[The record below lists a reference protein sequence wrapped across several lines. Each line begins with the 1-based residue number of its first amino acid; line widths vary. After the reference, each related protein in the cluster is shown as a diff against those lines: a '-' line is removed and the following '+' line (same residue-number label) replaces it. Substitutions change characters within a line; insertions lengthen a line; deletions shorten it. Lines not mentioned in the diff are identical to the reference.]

1 MAQTLVAKDLQQ
13 FKVIKAVV
21 VAILSIGSEAS
32 NKFRIGKIQDQGI
45 IKKKKVK
52 LLEPILRV
60 CKKDLFDPDVI
71 PVLILRCYEKRTIRA
86 GWKGTLYL
94 GCEGNNSAVRDP

>member
-21 VAILSIGSEAS
+21 VAILGIGSEAS

-45 IKKKKVK
+45 KKK
-52 LLEPILRV
+52 
-60 CKKDLFDPDVI
+60 
-71 PVLILRCYEKRTIRA
+71 
-86 GWKGTLYL
+86 
-94 GCEGNNSAVRDP
+94 